1 MEGRSFVL
9 SQKEHD
15 KIKHLN
21 YHKMDLY
28 IKSIYLSGYEDGLSD
43 SDGLTIDDVKEV
55 LLKVKGI
62 GEKRVE
68 DILNALKQ
76 KLEGDFEWRKY
87 KEMCHWQ
94 SKW

>member
-28 IKSIYLSGYEDGLSD
+28 IKSIYQSGYEEGLKD
-43 SDGLTIDDVKEV
+43 AEGLTVDEVKEV
-55 LLKVKGI
+55 LLSIKGI

-68 DILNALKQ
+68 AIVRVLNERLKG
-76 KLEGDFEWRKY
+76 E
-87 KEMCHWQ
+87 
-94 SKW
+94 